1 MEEWN
6 KTDINDTITKKKSA
20 FIYFYTPLC
29 GTCQVAGRMLDIVE
43 KITGGSFAKADLNY
57 MPELANELKIESVPC
72 LLVLQ
77 DGMPAEKV
85 YAFRSVPNMLGIV
98 QKYLGKD
105 KGQ

>member
-6 KTDINDTITKKKSA
+6 NADISDIMKKRESA

-43 KITGGSFAKADLNY
+43 KITGRTFAKADLNY
-57 MPELANELKIESVPC
+57 LPDLAIALKIESVPC

-77 DGMPAEKV
+77 EGKPSEKV
-85 YAFRSVPNMLGIV
+85 YAFRSVPNLLGIV
-98 QKYLGKD
+98 QKYI
-105 KGQ
+105 